1 MRDASVA
8 KASHDGTSLVHCV
21 YIGGPYHDK
30 ATVLGMDSVLDD
42 LWKSVEI

>member
-8 KASHDGTSLVHCV
+8 KASRDGTSLVYCV

-30 ATVLGMDSVLDD
+30 ATVR
-42 LWKSVEI
+42 